1 MSQPVTLVPP
11 PTDEQPQ
18 FEGEL
23 RDVLRRADN
32 TELRRE
38 YNGVDA
44 SSTPSR
50 ENLTK
55 LVSRVAGTSTGQVE
69 RVVLQLQ
76 SIKDLLHSEG
86 ERVNREI
93 AGYIKLNDHATSAMQ
108 AISAALKQLS
118 DAIPKRQA

>member
-1 MSQPVTLVPP
+1 M
-11 PTDEQPQ
+11 
-18 FEGEL
+18 
-23 RDVLRRADN
+23 RRADN

-38 YNGVDA
+38 QTVDA
-44 SSTPSR
+44 SSIPIR

-55 LVSRVAGTSTGQVE
+55 LIGRVAGTSTGQVE

-93 AGYIKLNDHATSAMQ
+93 AGYVKLNDHATSAMQ

-118 DAIPKRQA
+118 DVIPRR

>member
-1 MSQPVTLVPP
+1 MNQPVTLVPP
-11 PTDEQPQ
+11 STDEQPQ

-23 RDVLRRADN
+23 RDILRRADN

-38 YNGVDA
+38 QNGVDA
-44 SSTPSR
+44 SPSR

-93 AGYIKLNDHATSAMQ
+93 AGYVKLNDHATSAMQ

-118 DAIPKRQA
+118 DVIPKRQA